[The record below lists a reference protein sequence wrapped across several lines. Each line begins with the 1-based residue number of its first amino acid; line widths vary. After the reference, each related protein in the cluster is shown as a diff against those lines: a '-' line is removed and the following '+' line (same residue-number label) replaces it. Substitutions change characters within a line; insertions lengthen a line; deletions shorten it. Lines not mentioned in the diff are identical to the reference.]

1 MNAGRRP
8 AARTGLDREASR
20 ERSVA
25 ARASTGLLCTRR
37 SLEVVG
43 REMLAF
49 AERLAELLNAEGS
62 SDLSA

>member
-1 MNAGRRP
+1 MNAAVGRRREP
-8 AARTGLDREASR
+8 GLDREASR